1 MQRKRKRILWI
12 VAILAAVAVVGW
24 IEWTHRIP
32 WNSVLELDLAGQI
45 EEQRPA
51 SASSVVSGLLS
62 GDILVLHELTDAVDS
77 ARDDKRVAGLVV
89 RIGDV
94 DAGWAKIQELS
105 AHIAAF
111 KKSGKPSVCLL
122 EEDYNDNRAYDI
134 ATACDQVWMLPS
146 SELGVTGMMT
156 ESTFYRGALDKLG
169 VKAEYAKI
177 AEYKTYVNMYTEKKY
192 TPAQKEM
199 DESLMMSTLGQ
210 YTASIAAARRMT
222 PDKMEALLRGGPFS
236 SDEATDNKLVDKA
249 AYWDEVE
256 DYFDKKLGEDN
267 WNALDLSDYSKEIRN
282 SGKES
287 IAVIYATGEVDSGES
302 DWNPWSGFVL
312 GSDTVT
318 EELRSARDDEKIK
331 AIILRVDSPG
341 GSISATDEI
350 RREVENAAGTKPVV
364 VSMSDEAGS
373 GGYWIALPA
382 AKIVADA
389 GTLTGSVGVFFGK
402 FNVAG
407 LYNLVGVSADHVAS
421 SENATL
427 LWDQQDFTPA
437 QRAIVDKMI
446 ENTYSD
452 FTSDVADSRH
462 LSEDAVEAV
471 ARGRVWTGEQA
482 KKIGLVD
489 EIGGFDAA
497 LALAKQLAKIDP
509 HASVKLVRLPEETPW
524 WRTWF
529 SRAASLAGSK
539 QQAEAQS
546 SPDGF
551 LASITRQLRR
561 MARANGHIQARMAM
575 GLKVR

>member
-1 MQRKRKRILWI
+1 MPGKRKKILWI
-12 VAILAAVAVVGW
+12 VLIIAAVAAVGW
-24 IEWTHRIP
+24 VEWTHRIP
-32 WNSVLELDLAGQI
+32 WNSVLELDLTGQI
-45 EEQRPA
+45 EEQRPS
-51 SASSVVSGLLS
+51 SASSVLS

-77 ARDDKRVAGLVV
+77 ARDDKRVAALVV
-89 RIGDV
+89 RIGDL
-94 DAGWAKIQELS
+94 DAGWAKVQELTE
-105 AHIAAF
+105 HIAAF
-111 KKSGKPSVCLL
+111 KKSGKPSICLL
-122 EEDYNDNRAYDI
+122 EEDYNDNRAYNI

-146 SELGVTGMMT
+146 AMLGVTGMMT

-192 TPAQKEM
+192 TPAHREM
-199 DESLMMSTLGQ
+199 DESLMTSTLAQ
-210 YTASIAAARRMT
+210 YVANVASARRLA
-222 PDKMEALLRGGPFS
+222 PENVEALLRSGPFS

-249 AYWDEVE
+249 GYWDEVE

-267 WNALDLSDYSKEIRN
+267 WSTIGLGDYSKQILNNGTET
-282 SGKES
+282 

-312 GSDTVT
+312 GADTLA
-318 EELRSARDDEKIK
+318 EELRSARDDGNIK

-341 GSISATDEI
+341 GSVSATDEI
-350 RREVENAAGTKPVV
+350 RREVENAAGAKPVV

-373 GGYWIALPA
+373 GGYWLALPA
-382 AKIVADA
+382 QKIVADA

-402 FNVAG
+402 FDVAG
-407 LYNLVGVSADHVAS
+407 LYNLLGISTDHVAS

-452 FTSDVADSRH
+452 FTSDVGDARH
-462 LSEDAVEAV
+462 LSEDSVESI

-489 EIGGFDAA
+489 EVGGFDVA
-497 LALAKQLAKIDP
+497 LRLARTLAKIDP
-509 HASVKLVRLPEETPW
+509 RERVKLVRMPEETPW
-524 WRTWF
+524 WRMVY
-529 SRAASLAGSK
+529 SRVTNWGRSS
-539 QQAEAQS
+539 QQDKAQKV
-546 SPDGF
+546 DQGVI
-551 LASITRQLRR
+551 ASISRQLLR
-561 MARANGHIQARMAM
+561 MSRANGYVQARMAM

>member
-1 MQRKRKRILWI
+1 MPGKRKKIFWI
-12 VAILAAVAVVGW
+12 VLMLAAIVAVCWV
-24 IEWTHRIP
+24 EWTHRIP
-32 WNSVLELDLAGQI
+32 WNSVLEIDLTGQI

-51 SASSVVSGLLS
+51 SASSLLS
-62 GDILVLHELTDAVDS
+62 GDILVLHELTDALDS

-105 AHIAAF
+105 EHIAAF
-111 KKSGKPSVCLL
+111 RKSGKPSICLL
-122 EEDYNDNRAYDI
+122 EEDFNDNRAYNI
-134 ATACDQVWMLPS
+134 ASACDQVWMLPS
-146 SELGVTGMMT
+146 AMLGTTGMMT

-192 TPAQKEM
+192 TVAQREM
-199 DESLMMSTLGQ
+199 DESLMNSTLGQ
-210 YTASIAAARRMT
+210 YLASIAAARRMAT
-222 PDKMEALLRGGPFS
+222 AKVDALLREGPFS
-236 SDEATDNKLVDKA
+236 SDEATENKLVDKA
-249 AYWDEVE
+249 AYWDDVE
-256 DYFDKKLGEDN
+256 EFFDKKLGDDN
-267 WNALDLSDYSKEIRN
+267 WSAIEPGEYLREISS

-312 GSDTVT
+312 GADTLA
-318 EELRSARDDEKIK
+318 EELRNAREDEKIK

-341 GSISATDEI
+341 GSVSATDEI

-407 LYNLVGVSADHVAS
+407 LYNLVGVSTDHVAS

-446 ENTYSD
+446 EDTYSD
-452 FTSDVADSRH
+452 FTSDVGDARH
-462 LSEDAVEAV
+462 LSEDAVENV

-489 EIGGFDAA
+489 EVGGFDVA
-497 LALAKQLAKIDP
+497 LALAKQLAKIDA
-509 HASVKLVRLPEETPW
+509 HASVKLVRLPEETSW
-524 WRTWF
+524 WRAWL
-529 SRAASLAGSK
+529 SRAGIVEQGR
-539 QQAEAQS
+539 QQRDSQGEQ
-546 SPDGF
+546 DGF

-561 MARANGHIQARMAM
+561 MARANGHVQARMAM